1 VNRRS
6 NRPLRKYAKMRDG
19 ARQIAGRNAT
29 RIASRPGGVLAASC
43 CTSHDQ
49 RPRRKNARG
58 RETIMDNL
66 LTSFRLFRR
75 DAKQQRH
82 DPARLAQAATHVQR
96 IARGYIT
103 RKDFMTCP
111 VCLTITNEPVAI
123 SRCGHSVCRLCRGA

>member
-1 VNRRS
+1 
-6 NRPLRKYAKMRDG
+6 
-19 ARQIAGRNAT
+19 
-29 RIASRPGGVLAASC
+29 
-43 CTSHDQ
+43 
-49 RPRRKNARG
+49 
-58 RETIMDNL
+58 MDNL

-103 RKDFMTCP
+103 RKDFITCP